1 MISLLALATQPLT
14 FLTILVAGLV
24 YILFTAALGHVV
36 GGHGHDVSHDNDTG
50 HDTISIFS
58 PKIIAIFMV
67 GFGAAGVLATYY
79 GTDVIVATLWG
90 VFGGGGLGGLALVG
104 LRLLYSQQ
112 ASSEILISDALNLSG
127 LVTVEIPTVGAGE
140 VAVTVKGQYL
150 TYGATSRGVS
160 IPRNSR
166 VKVVAIEGNSLIVS
180 L

>member
-1 MISLLALATQPLT
+1 MTDLFSIQPLT
-14 FLTILVAGLV
+14 FLTILGAGLV
-24 YILFTAALGHVV
+24 YIVLTAALSQFT
-36 GGHGHDVSHDNDTG
+36 GGDDTDASHDGDTDSG

-67 GFGAAGVLATYY
+67 GFGAAGVLATHY
-79 GTDVIVATLWG
+79 GANVITATLSG
-90 VFGGGGLGGLALVG
+90 VAGGGGLGGLALLG

-112 ASSEILISDALNLSG
+112 ASSEIHISDALNLSG

-140 VAVTVKGQYL
+140 VGVTVKGQYL

-166 VKVVAIEGNSLIVS
+166 VRVAAVEGNSLIVS